1 MARSTWAA
9 STDAYRLHLQTLGRS
24 PHTVET
30 TFSALASFARFCRE
44 NRRCP
49 CPELAA
55 PWLASLYGLYA
66 RWTVRGYFFALRSFF
81 RWQNGGCPLDEI
93 PVPHERDVAIR
104 PYSLF
109 ELRRF
114 LRAARND
121 LRDTALLLLLIGSG
135 MRASELVALSVG
147 DVDWEAGTLLI
158 RNGKGGKNRR
168 VAPGQRA
175 LDALRRY
182 PSAERVRRGWLF
194 PGLSGGHPLRADSL
208 YHLVERL
215 GERAGIP
222 GANVHRFRHTFAHMF
237 LEAGG
242 DVGDLKEI
250 LGHSTIAMSL
260 RYARYFAADRA
271 LAASRKYN
279 PADRLTS
286 VI

>member
-9 STDAYRLHLQTLGRS
+9 STDAYRQHLQTLGRS

-30 TFSALASFARFCRE
+30 TFSALGNFARFCRTQ
-44 NRRCP
+44 RRCP
-49 CPELAA
+49 CPELTP

-66 RWTVRGYFFALRSFF
+66 RWTVRGYFFALRSFL
-81 RWQNGGCPLDEI
+81 RWQNGANPLAEI
-93 PVPHERDVAIR
+93 PVPRERDVPIR
-104 PYSLF
+104 PYSHS

-121 LRDTALLLLLIGSG
+121 PRNTALLLLLISSG
-135 MRASELVALSVG
+135 MRASELVALSSG
-147 DVDWEAGTLLI
+147 DVDWETGTLLI

-168 VAPGQRA
+168 VAPGTAA
-175 LDALRRY
+175 LGSLNMY
-182 PSAERVRRGWLF
+182 LTSQHIRRGWLF
-194 PGLSGGHPLRADSL
+194 PGLNSGHLRSDSL

-215 GERAGIP
+215 GDRTGVA
-222 GANVHRFRHTFAHMF
+222 GANVHRFRHTFSHEF
-237 LEAGG
+237 LTAGG

-271 LAASRKYN
+271 LEAQRRYN
-279 PADRLTS
+279 PADRLTG
-286 VI
+286 VV

>member
-1 MARSTWAA
+1 MARPRWAA
-9 STDAYRLHLQTLGRS
+9 STDAYRLHLQTLGRA

-30 TFSALASFARFCRE
+30 TFSALANFARFCRE

-49 CPELAA
+49 CPELA
-55 PWLASLYGLYA
+55 PSWLASLYGLYA
-66 RWTVRGYFFALRSFF
+66 RWTVRGYFFALRSFL
-81 RWQNGGCPLDEI
+81 RWQNGANPLAEI
-93 PVPHERDVAIR
+93 PVPHERDVPIR
-104 PYSLF
+104 PYSHL
-109 ELRRF
+109 ELRRL
-114 LRAARND
+114 LRAAEG
-121 LRDTALLLLLIGSG
+121 LRDQTLLLLLLATG
-135 MRASELVALSVG
+135 MRANELVSLEVG
-147 DVDWEAGTLLI
+147 DVDWETGTLLI

-175 LDALRRY
+175 LTTLSSYQSSQRI
-182 PSAERVRRGWLF
+182 RRGWLF
-194 PGLSGGHPLRADSL
+194 PGLNDGHLRADSL

-222 GANVHRFRHTFAHMF
+222 GANVHRFRHTFSHEF
-237 LEAGG
+237 LAAGG

-271 LAASRKYN
+271 LDAQRRFN

-286 VI
+286 VV

>member
-1 MARSTWAA
+1 MARSTWRI
-9 STDAYRLHLQTLGRS
+9 STDAYRLYLQTLGRS
-24 PHTVET
+24 PHTIET
-30 TFSALASFARFCRE
+30 TFSALGNFARFCRE

-66 RWTVRGYFFALRSFF
+66 RWTVRGYYFALRSYL
-81 RWQNGGCPLDEI
+81 RWKDGANPLDEI
-93 PVPHERDVAIR
+93 PVPGERDVPIR

-114 LRAARND
+114 LRAVRD
-121 LRDTALLLLLIGSG
+121 SRRDTALLLLLIGSG

-158 RNGKGGKNRR
+158 RNGKGGKSRR
-168 VAPGQRA
+168 VAPGQRV

-182 PSAERVRRGWLF
+182 LSAERIRRGWLF
-194 PGLSGGHPLRADSL
+194 PGLNDGHLRSDSL

-215 GERAGIP
+215 GERAGIH
-222 GANVHRFRHTFAHMF
+222 GANVHRFRHTFAHEF
-237 LEAGG
+237 LEASGG
-242 DVGDLKEI
+242 DVGDLQQL

-260 RYARYFAADRA
+260 RYGRFFAADRA
-271 LAASRKYN
+271 LEACRKYN
-279 PADRLTS
+279 PADRL
-286 VI
+286 VG

>member
-9 STDAYRLHLQTLGRS
+9 STDAYRQHLQTLGRS

-30 TFSALASFARFCRE
+30 TFSALGNFARFCRE
-44 NRRCP
+44 HRRCP

-66 RWTVRGYFFALRSFF
+66 RWTVRGYFFALRSFL
-81 RWQNGGCPLDEI
+81 RWQNGDTNNPLSGI
-93 PVPHERDVAIR
+93 PAPQERDVPIR

-114 LRAARND
+114 LRAARD
-121 LRDTALLLLLIGSG
+121 SPRYTALLLLLIGSG

-158 RNGKGGKNRR
+158 RKGKGGKPRR

-175 LDALRRY
+175 LDALHSY
-182 PSAERVRRGWLF
+182 MTAERIRRGWLF
-194 PGLSGGHPLRADSL
+194 PGLNDGHLRSDSL
-208 YHLVERL
+208 YHLIERL
-215 GERAGIP
+215 GARTGIEH
-222 GANVHRFRHTFAHMF
+222 ANVHRFRHSFAHMF
-237 LEAGG
+237 LEASG
-242 DVGDLKEI
+242 DVGDLKEL

-271 LAASRKYN
+271 LDAQRRFN
-279 PADRLTS
+279 DRLTR
-286 VI
+286 VV

>member
-1 MARSTWAA
+1 MARPRWAA

-30 TFSALASFARFCRE
+30 TFSALGNFARFCRE

-66 RWTVRGYFFALRSFF
+66 HWTVRGYFFALRSFL
-81 RWQNGGCPLDEI
+81 RWQNGDTNNPLSGI
-93 PVPHERDVAIR
+93 PTPQERDVPIR
-104 PYSLF
+104 PYSHL
-109 ELRRF
+109 ELRRL
-114 LRAARND
+114 LRAAET
-121 LRDTALLLLLIGSG
+121 LRDQTLILLLLATG
-135 MRASELVALSVG
+135 MRANELVCLQVG
-147 DVDWEAGTLLI
+147 DVDWENGTLLI
-158 RNGKGGKNRR
+158 RNGKGGKTRR

-175 LDALRRY
+175 LDALHAY
-182 PSAERVRRGWLF
+182 MTAERIRRGWLF
-194 PGLSGGHPLRADSL
+194 PGLNDGHLRSDSL

-215 GERAGIP
+215 GARAGIP
-222 GANVHRFRHTFAHMF
+222 GANVHRFRHTFAHEF
-237 LEAGG
+237 LAAADG

-271 LAASRKYN
+271 LDAQRRFN
-279 PADRLTS
+279 DRLTRA
-286 VI
+286 V

>member
-1 MARSTWAA
+1 M
-9 STDAYRLHLQTLGRS
+9 
-24 PHTVET
+24 
-30 TFSALASFARFCRE
+30 
-44 NRRCP
+44 RRCP

-66 RWTVRGYFFALRSFF
+66 RWTVRGYFFTLRSFL
-81 RWQNGGCPLDEI
+81 RWQGRGNPLAEI
-93 PVPHERDVAIR
+93 PVPRERDVPIR

-114 LRAARND
+114 LRAARD
-121 LRDTALLLLLIGSG
+121 SPRDTALLLLLIGSG

-175 LDALRRY
+175 LDALHAY
-182 PSAERVRRGWLF
+182 LSAERVRRGWLF
-194 PGLSGGHPLRADSL
+194 PGLTDGHLRSDSL

-215 GERAGIP
+215 GEGAGIP

-271 LAASRKYN
+271 LEAQRRFN
-279 PADRLTS
+279 PADRLTR
-286 VI
+286 VV

>member
-1 MARSTWAA
+1 MASPRWAA
-9 STDAYRLHLQTLGRS
+9 RTDAYRLHLETLGRA

-30 TFSALASFARFCRE
+30 TFSALGNFARFCRE

-49 CPELAA
+49 CPELAPA
-55 PWLASLYGLYA
+55 WLASLYGLYA
-66 RWTVRGYFFALRSFF
+66 RWTVRGYYFALRSFL
-81 RWQNGGCPLDEI
+81 RWQDGANPLAEI
-93 PVPHERDVAIR
+93 PVPHERDVPIR

-114 LRAARND
+114 LRATRD
-121 LRDTALLLLLIGSG
+121 SLRDTTLLLLLIGSG

-147 DVDWEAGTLLI
+147 DVDWEAGTVLI

-175 LDALRRY
+175 LDALRAY
-182 PSAERVRRGWLF
+182 LAAGHIRRGWLF
-194 PGLSGGHPLRADSL
+194 PGLSNGHLRADSL

-215 GERAGIP
+215 GARAGIP
-222 GANVHRFRHTFAHMF
+222 GSNCHRFRHTFSHEF
-237 LEAGG
+237 LAAGG
-242 DVGDLKEI
+242 DVGDLKEL

-271 LAASRKYN
+271 LDAQRRFN
-279 PADRLTS
+279 DRLTRA
-286 VI
+286 V